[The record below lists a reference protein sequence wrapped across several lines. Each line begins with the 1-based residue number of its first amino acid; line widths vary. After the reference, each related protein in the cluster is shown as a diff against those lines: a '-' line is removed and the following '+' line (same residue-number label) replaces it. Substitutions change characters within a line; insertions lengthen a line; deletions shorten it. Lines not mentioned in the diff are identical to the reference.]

1 MPNHPRLRQYTSQHT
16 QEWSARIG
24 RADAIVFVTPDY
36 NYGYPAIVPAFE
48 RVSTAMLDKLVRLSG
63 GLQQL
68 RVGAAG
74 RPAGRSHPNRTERQ
88 KC

>member
-24 RADAIVFVTPDY
+24 RAGAIVFVTREY
-36 NYGYPAIVPAFE
+36 SYGYPAMVPVLE
-48 RVSTAMLDKLVRLSG
+48 RVSTAMLDKLVRLNG
-63 GLQQL
+63 GLRQL
-68 RVGAAG
+68 RAGAAG
-74 RPAGRSHPNRTERQ
+74 RPASRSHPNRTERQ